1 MHIVVM
7 GAGALGGLVGA
18 QLHIAGE
25 NVTLIEINQA
35 RARLISET
43 GLLISEGLKG
53 ERCVPIRVVT
63 SADEV
68 EEADLVFIAVKSYQT
83 EEATRT
89 AQTFLKP
96 EAYVLSMQNGIGNTD
111 IMAGIIGGERVLCGI
126 TYHSIQ
132 HTGPNR
138 IRFRPGIKPI
148 QIAPYNGSITPRLEE
163 IGEIFGKAGLE
174 TDIVENIDDVIWQKL
189 LHNAVVNPV
198 SAVTG
203 LTCRELLLDD
213 DLQDFMRDLC
223 MEIIEVMKARGIEIN
238 DPEDPYRPVTN
249 SQRAL
254 GKNRPSMWQDLA
266 RGTRTEVNA
275 INGPIV
281 KEAERL
287 GLKAPINQAL
297 IRLIHSEEKKNLK
310 RQQEITDTIRSATES
325 APRTPTKPVHLEN
338 GGAMPSGRIPLETAP
353 ALKELVRDYYLD
365 VQRASDDP
373 DRLIAWT
380 SGMAPVEIVRA
391 LGMTPYFPENHAA
404 LIGASRQ
411 ASRYIPRALAEG
423 FSQFAS
429 SAMTCDIGAMLA
441 GDSPLVSVYGIAGP
455 PPADVVIYS
464 TNFGHGL
471 IRWFDYYSG
480 HFGVPALGLHPPT
493 ALGEV
498 GKIEVDAAAGQME
511 RMVARLEEISG
522 RELDID
528 RLAETVDH
536 SARAAGLWAEIVQL
550 ARNVPSPLTTFD
562 LLVHMAPMVL
572 MRGTPEAVEY
582 FEILKAE
589 IEDRVS
595 NTLAAVPGE
604 RFRFYWEG
612 PPVWG
617 ALMPLASL
625 FFDHQIALI
634 ASTYCTIWGLEGLDP
649 KNPFESMA
657 RAYTS
662 IFPNRSDDYKATWL
676 TSQFEANAIDCV
688 VYHEGRTSPEHSNV
702 RYGLEVKLR
711 RSTGLPSIVIE
722 ADAHDLRL
730 FSRRHIQQ
738 QVLDFLEQHDGS
750 LTDLATAQEVI

>member
-25 NVTLIEINQA
+25 DVTLIEINHA
-35 RARLISET
+35 RARLISEN

-63 SADEV
+63 SAEEV
-68 EEADLVFIAVKSYQT
+68 DEADLVFVAVKSYQT
-83 EEATRT
+83 EEATLT
-89 AQTFLKP
+89 AQTFLKSD
-96 EAYVLSMQNGIGNTD
+96 AYVLSMQNGIGNTD
-111 IMAGIIGGERVLCGI
+111 TMAGIIGGERVICGI

-148 QIAPYNGSITPRLEE
+148 QIAPYDGTITPRLKE
-163 IGEIFGKAGLE
+163 IGEVFGKAGLE
-174 TDIVENIDDVIWQKL
+174 TDIVENIDETIWQKL

-223 MEIIEVMKARGIEIN
+223 MEIIEVMKARGIPIIDE
-238 DPEDPYRPVTN
+238 EDPYRPVTN

-254 GKNRPSMWQDLA
+254 GKNRPSMWQDLS
-266 RGTRTEVNA
+266 RGTLTEVDA

-281 KEAERL
+281 REAERF
-287 GLKAPINQAL
+287 GLPAPINQAL
-297 IRLIHSEEKKNLK
+297 CRLIHSEERKNLQ
-310 RQQEITDTIRSATES
+310 RQQEITVTLKSATE
-325 APRTPTKPVHLEN
+325 AVPRPAAQPVRLED
-338 GGAMPSGRIPLETAP
+338 GRAMPSGRVPLETAP

-365 VQRASDDP
+365 IQSASDDP
-373 DRLIAWT
+373 DRLVAWA
-380 SGMAPVEIVRA
+380 SGMGPVEIVRA
-391 LGMTPYFPENHAA
+391 MGFTPYFPENHAA

-411 ASRYIPRALAEG
+411 ASRYIPRAITEG

-441 GDSPLVSVYGIAGP
+441 GDSPLVSVYDISGP
-455 PPADVVIYS
+455 PRADVVIYS

-480 HFGVPALGLHPPT
+480 HFGVPALSLHPPT

-511 RMVARLEEISG
+511 RMITRLEEMTG
-522 RELDID
+522 RALDID
-528 RLAETVDH
+528 RLAETVDN
-536 SARAAGLWAEIVQL
+536 AGRAAGLWSEIVQL

-572 MRGTPEAVEY
+572 MRGTPQAVEY
-582 FEILKAE
+582 YEILKAE

-612 PPVWG
+612 PPIWG

-634 ASTYCTIWGLEGLDP
+634 SSTYCTIWGLEGLDP
-649 KNPFESMA
+649 KNPIESMA
-657 RAYTS
+657 RAYTG
-662 IFPNRSDDYKATWL
+662 IFPNRSDAYKASWL
-676 TSQFEANAIDCV
+676 RSQFEANAVDAV

-711 RSTGLPSIVIE
+711 RSTGMPSIVIE

-730 FSRRHIQQ
+730 FSIRHIQQ
-738 QVLDFLEQHDGS
+738 QVLDFLEQHEGS
-750 LTDLATAQEVI
+750 MTDLTMPQEVL

>member
-18 QLHIAGE
+18 QLHVAGE
-25 NVTLIEINQA
+25 EVTLIEINQA
-35 RARLISET
+35 RARLINET

-63 SADEV
+63 SAEEV
-68 EEADLVFIAVKSYQT
+68 TDADLVFVAVKTYQT

-89 AQTFLKP
+89 AATFMKP
-96 EAYVLSMQNGIGNTD
+96 DAYVLSMQNGIGNTD
-111 IMAGIIGGERVLCGI
+111 TMADIIGGERVICGI

-148 QIAPYNGSITPRLEE
+148 QIAPYDGNITPQLES
-163 IGEIFGKAGLE
+163 IGEVFGKAGLE
-174 TDIVENIDDVIWQKL
+174 TEIVENIDNTIWQKL

-223 MEIIEVMKARGIEIN
+223 AEIIDVMRARGVPIIDE
-238 DPEDPYRPVTN
+238 EDPYRPVTN

-266 RGTRTEVNA
+266 RGTLTEVDA

-281 KEAERL
+281 REAARL
-287 GLKAPINQAL
+287 GLQAPINQAL
-297 IRLIHSEEKKNLK
+297 VRLIHSEEKKNLQ
-310 RQQEITDTIRSATES
+310 RQQGISDTLKSATES
-325 APRTPTKPVHLEN
+325 TAKTPVQPVKLDD

-365 VQRASDDP
+365 VQKASNDSK
-373 DRLIAWT
+373 RHIAWT
-380 SGMAPVEIVRA
+380 SGMGPVELVRA
-391 LGMTPYFPENHAA
+391 MGFTPYFPENHAA

-423 FSQFAS
+423 YSQFAS
-429 SAMTCDIGAMLA
+429 TGMTCDIGAMLA

-455 PPADVVIYS
+455 PPADLVIYN
-464 TNFGHGL
+464 TNYGHGL
-471 IRWFDYYSG
+471 IRWFDYYSS
-480 HFGVPALGLHPPT
+480 HFGVPALGLHPPP

-498 GKIEVDAAAGQME
+498 GQIEVDAAAGQME
-511 RMVARLEEISG
+511 RMAARLEGITG
-522 RELDID
+522 NGLDID
-528 RLAETVDH
+528 RLSEIVDH
-536 SARAAGLWAEIVQL
+536 SARAADLWYDIVRL
-550 ARNVPSPLTTFD
+550 SRNVPSPLTTFD
-562 LLVHMAPMVL
+562 LLVHMAPMVM

-582 FEILKAE
+582 YEILKAE
-589 IEDRVS
+589 LEDRVS

-617 ALMPLASL
+617 ALMPLAKL
-625 FFDHQIALI
+625 FFDHQIALVT
-634 ASTYCTIWGLEGLDP
+634 STYCSIWALEGLDP
-649 KNPFESMA
+649 ANPVESMA
-657 RAYTS
+657 RAYTG
-662 IFPNRSDDYKATWL
+662 IFPNRSDDYKAAWL
-676 TSQFEANAIDCV
+676 TAQFETNAIDCV
-688 VYHEGRTSPEHSNV
+688 VFHEGRTSPELSNV

-711 RSTGLPSIVIE
+711 RATGLPTIVFE

-730 FSRRHIQQ
+730 FSIRNLQQ
-738 QVLDFLEQHDGS
+738 QVLDFIEQQDGALS
-750 LTDLATAQEVI
+750 DQVVPQEVT